1 MKKTALAI
9 TLTLALSLSTVAG
22 TQFTSLGIAQTSE
35 DLDAGDVLAASPHSI
50 LIESPNNYTI
60 YRDSLDLNITVDFLK
75 TDGLI
80 FWQTL
85 ASLNYSI
92 DDETPVNIITNEAFL
107 DPPVNS
113 NNVTVSGLTDGQH
126 KIEVTAVFVGN
137 VGNTFLPT
145 YALTSA
151 PVYFKVN
158 TKFQL
163 EPFPATLVFV
173 ASIGIALGVIGLFV
187 YFRKRQ

>member
-9 TLTLALSLSTVAG
+9 TLVLALSLSAVAG
-22 TQFTSLGIAQTSE
+22 TQFTSLGIPQTSE
-35 DLDAGDVLAASPHSI
+35 GLDAGDVLAASAHSM
-50 LIESPNNYTI
+50 LIESPNNCTI
-60 YRDSLDLNITVDFLK
+60 YGDSLNLNITVDFLK

-113 NNVTVSGLTDGQH
+113 SNVTVSGLTDGQH

-137 VGNTFLPT
+137 VGNAFLPT
-145 YALTSA
+145 YTLTSA

-173 ASIGIALGVIGLFV
+173 ASIGIALGVIGLLV
-187 YFRKRQ
+187 YLRERQ